1 MRINTR
7 RTRAGLLILLAMGL
21 MGAAWRSGAMPPA
34 AGGAVPRW
42 RSANAVAADHGA
54 AHPRR

>member
-1 MRINTR
+1 MRINTLR
-7 RTRAGLLILLAMGL
+7 IRAGLLILLAMGL
-21 MGAAWRSGAMPPA
+21 TGGRRGALARCPAA

-54 AHPRR
+54 AHP